1 MKKPLHAS
9 PVFSGKC
16 LIILALLLTI
26 TLSNTGASAQPGSV
40 ILQEEFNGNSLGS
53 NWLPDANWSAQSGFA
68 YNVQDMGALIT
79 SKKYDSDSYV
89 IETTVKGF
97 TGSYW
102 RQFRFIFGQADPSDP
117 KAYVLTYSPDTGGT
131 LALGWSTDNIYH
143 PTSMLDEVSIYPR
156 LEKDQPYRFKI
167 ARYKSGLIQIYLD
180 KGTGYGKTPILETI
194 DKNYQQPGHFGWQ
207 VSTQTAG
214 EIFYIDRIEARV
226 PEVEKPAVREKQ
238 KEDDLITQVSA
249 STGKSYK
256 VSKLSK
262 GSQIYVDRSF
272 QITSVPSYLQ
282 GASFVQTVMDDK
294 KETDKFELVTFMKK
308 AVVVYVAY
316 DPRGSVL
323 PAWLNG
329 WHKTGDVIGTNDP
342 KMKSLQVYSKLV
354 DYWQV
359 YPRPFIMGGNMAS
372 PAAGAQAN
380 YIVIAVERP
389 VIGNLEAENAVVK
402 GAKIASD
409 HAGYDG
415 KGFVDFVNDKQDYIE
430 WTTDIKVP
438 GTYTLSFKFSNG
450 SANTR
455 SLALSANNVAV
466 GTASFL
472 PLSSWANWAS
482 YSGPRV
488 FLKAGTHK
496 IRLTANGQSGPNIDY
511 LSLDY
516 FDASPQ
522 ANSYDMLARTASPEF
537 DVIGDV
543 IDPQPVAYPNP
554 FEHSTK
560 ISYHLPEKGRVN
572 LTIYSLQ
579 GKKHAVLVDQMQEAG
594 NHQTEFTANGLPG
607 GIYLYQLQRGDVI
620 SVGKVLKK

>member
-9 PVFSGKC
+9 PVSSGKC
-16 LIILALLLTI
+16 WIILILLAIT
-26 TLSNTGASAQPGSV
+26 TLSGTRAIAQPGSM

-53 NWLPDANWSAQSGFA
+53 NWLADPNWSAQGGSA
-68 YNVQDMGALIT
+68 YNLHDMGSLIT
-79 SKKYDSDSYV
+79 SKKYDSDSYI

-131 LALGWSTDNIYH
+131 LNLGWSTDNIYH
-143 PTSMLDEVSIYPR
+143 PTTMLDEVSIYPR

-180 KGTGYGKTPILETI
+180 KGTGYEKSPILEAI
-194 DKNYQQPGHFGWQ
+194 DKNYQKLGHLGWQ

-249 STGKSYK
+249 STGKLYK

-262 GSQIYVDRSF
+262 GSEIYVDRSF

-294 KETDKFELVTFMKK
+294 KETDKFELTTFLKK
-308 AVVVYVAY
+308 AAVVYVAY

-323 PAWLNG
+323 PAWLND
-329 WHKTGDVIGTNDP
+329 WHKTGDVIGTTDP

-359 YPRPFIMGGNMAS
+359 YPRPFILGGNMAS

-389 VIGNLEAENAVVK
+389 VISNLEAENAVVK

-430 WTTDIKVP
+430 WTTEIKVP
-438 GTYTLSFKFSNG
+438 GSYTLSFKFSNG

-455 SLALSANNVAV
+455 SLALSADNVSV

-472 PLSSWANWAS
+472 PLSSWENWAS
-482 YSGPRV
+482 YSGPKA

-496 IRLTANGQSGPNIDY
+496 IRLTATGQSGPNIDY
-511 LSLDY
+511 LSLNY
-516 FDASPQ
+516 
-522 ANSYDMLARTASPEF
+522 NSAYPETNNDMLARTGGPEF
-537 DVIGDV
+537 DVV
-543 IDPQPVAYPNP
+543 SKAAEQQPLAYPNP
-554 FEHSTK
+554 FEYSTK
-560 ISYHLPEKGRVN
+560 ISYDLKEKKQVS
-572 LTIYSLQ
+572 LTIYSLH
-579 GKKHAVLVDQMQEAG
+579 GKKQAVLVDQMQEAG
-594 NHQTEFTANGLPG
+594 SYQTEFTANGLPG
-607 GIYLYQLQRGDVI
+607 GIYLYQLQRGDVV